1 MNTISQTDELLL
13 VDDIQG
19 RLDRK
24 ESEAL
29 KDRMATH
36 PELRKLRTELAATL
50 AALEVAT
57 ATRAPHGLSGRTLDH
72 IATVQRTNALLAI
85 QESRS
90 RRRSSF
96 SFRELA
102 AIAAVLVVMLGL
114 IIPSLRIARQHRD
127 EGLCAAQL
135 GQIGVGLNTYAMNH
149 EGNLPAPPDGK
160 PSRWMDA
167 KEGKCNASALFTL
180 LRQRHVSR
188 PMVFQCPAAEGDSFE
203 VGPGMKRFPQ
213 ANHISY
219 SYQHSFGPHRARLNL
234 PRASEIVILAD
245 ANPLFEGGV
254 FHADRV
260 DIPVSRNHGQ
270 RGQNVLFL
278 DGHTKWTHTA
288 NAGVDGDN
296 IYLLRGKRTYQ
307 GTEAPESTLDTFLL
321 PAYVK

>member
-19 RLDRK
+19 RLGRK
-24 ESEAL
+24 EAAAL
-29 KDRMATH
+29 KHRLEKH
-36 PELRKLRTELAATL
+36 PELRNLRKELSATL

-57 ATRAPHGLSGRTLDH
+57 QPSVPHGLAARTLDH

-90 RRRSSF
+90 RRRSNF
-96 SFRELA
+96 SFRELV
-102 AIAAVLVVMLGL
+102 AIAAVMLVMLGL
-114 IIPSLRIARQHRD
+114 IVPSLRIARQHRD

-149 EGNLPAPPDGK
+149 EGNLPGPPDGK
-160 PSRWMDA
+160 PTRWMGA
-167 KEGKCNASALFTL
+167 KEGQCNASALFTL
-180 LRQRHVSR
+180 LRNGHVSR
-188 PMVFQCPAAEGDSFE
+188 PTVFQCPATEGGSFE
-203 VGPGMKRFPQ
+203 VVPGMKRFPKP
-213 ANHISY
+213 NHISY
-219 SYQHSFGPHRARLNL
+219 SYQHSFGPHRVRLNL
-234 PRASEIVILAD
+234 PRASGFVILAD

-254 FHADRV
+254 FHPDRV
-260 DIPVSRNHGQ
+260 DAPSSMNHQQ

-278 DGHTKWTHTA
+278 DGHTQWTQTA

-296 IYLLRGKRTYQ
+296 IYRLFGKRTYQ
-307 GTEAPESTLDTFLL
+307 GTEAPMSTLDTFLL

>member
-29 KDRMATH
+29 KDRMAIH
-36 PELRKLRTELAATL
+36 PELRKLRKELAATL

-96 SFRELA
+96 SFRERA
-102 AIAAVLVVMLGL
+102 GIAAVLVVMLGL

-160 PSRWMDA
+160 PSRWMPGAGCDSGSLPEIRA
-167 KEGKCNASALFTL
+167 AAVTG
-180 LRQRHVSR
+180 RVSLAATTTR
-188 PMVFQCPAAEGDSFE
+188 ATCPASKRNLEKTESCTGRSRQTTRSPWSGGYDLDHRCRGNTSGCCRLSFLPFAFRKSRINFFN
-203 VGPGMKRFPQ
+203 VKPIAHPMHRIKHSRKIIKGRPQ
-213 ANHISY
+213 N
-219 SYQHSFGPHRARLNL
+219 
-234 PRASEIVILAD
+234 
-245 ANPLFEGGV
+245 
-254 FHADRV
+254 
-260 DIPVSRNHGQ
+260 
-270 RGQNVLFL
+270 
-278 DGHTKWTHTA
+278 
-288 NAGVDGDN
+288 
-296 IYLLRGKRTYQ
+296 
-307 GTEAPESTLDTFLL
+307 
-321 PAYVK
+321 